1 VQIITLLNK
10 TDLMHLSRLTSVWQ
24 RRIEEE
30 ESDGRSR
37 VAAAT
42 EEEAC
47 VRGRAAAAEE
57 EACARGR
64 AAAVAKEA
72 GSSGVDGGGGDQRS
86 RERMAGT

>member
-37 VAAAT
+37 VAAAA

-47 VRGRAAAAEE
+47 VR
-57 EACARGR
+57 AR
-64 AAAVAKEA
+64 
-72 GSSGVDGGGGDQRS
+72 
-86 RERMAGT
+86 